1 MLFPGVVF
9 TSDRV
14 TAEIAGVIAVINGGF
29 GFTAA
34 SEIVL
39 EVVAAPQVF
48 IKGVGCR
55 NTGAVCATTTTDV
68 SDIYIEGVRVTT
80 AGKLVYADAAPANT
94 TSGNPVTATG
104 ALAVLL

>member
-14 TAEIAGVIAVINGGF
+14 TAEVAGVIDHITGGF
-29 GFTAA
+29 AFTAL
-34 SEIVL
+34 SEVVL

-48 IKGVGCR
+48 IKGIGCR

-68 SDIYIEGVRVTT
+68 SDVYIEGVRVTT
-80 AGKLVYADAAPANT
+80 AGALVYADAAPDHT
-94 TSGNPVTATG
+94 TSGNPCTSTG

>member
-14 TAEIAGVIAVINGGF
+14 TAEIAGVITVINGGF
-29 GFTAA
+29 AFTALG
-34 SEIVL
+34 EIVL

-48 IKGVGCR
+48 IKGIGCR

-68 SDIYIEGVRVTT
+68 SDVYIEGVRVTT
-80 AGKLVYADAAPANT
+80 AGKLVYADAAPDHTN
-94 TSGNPVTATG
+94 SGNPCTSTG

>member
-14 TAEIAGVIAVINGGF
+14 TAEVAGVITHIHGGF
-29 GFTAA
+29 AFTAL

-39 EVVAAPQVF
+39 DTANDPQVF
-48 IKGVGCR
+48 IKGLGCR
-55 NTGAVCATTTTDV
+55 NTGAVCATTTTAGTDV
-68 SDIYIEGVRVTT
+68 FIEGVRVTA
-80 AGKLVYADAAPANT
+80 AGKLVIEDAAADHT
-94 TSGNPVTATG
+94 TPGNPCTATG

>member
-9 TSDRV
+9 SSDRV
-14 TAEIAGVIAVINGGF
+14 TAEVAGVITHINGGF
-29 GFTAA
+29 AFTAL

-39 EVVAAPQVF
+39 DIVNDPQVF
-48 IKGVGCR
+48 IKGIGCR
-55 NTGAVCATTTTDV
+55 NTGAVCGTTTTAGTDV
-68 SDIYIEGVRVTT
+68 FIEGVRVSA
-80 AGKLVYADAAPANT
+80 AGKLVYANAAPANT